1 MKLSTVANWIMES
14 LKNVKKSFYVN
25 NRIIVYALGTS
36 PKTYYN
42 LPLGDHTISI
52 KAQAVKLGLPL
63 DPAIADRNF
72 TIVTP
77 GIIVHTSNI
86 MYRNY

>member
-1 MKLSTVANWIMES
+1 MMDS
-14 LKNVKKSFYVN
+14 LKNVTNLLYVN
-25 NRIIVYALGTS
+25 NGVTANAIGTS

-42 LPLGDHTISI
+42 LPLGVHTISI

-63 DPAIADRNF
+63 DPAIANRNF

-77 GIIVHTSNI
+77 GTTVYCAVKILN
-86 MYRNY
+86 